1 MIVMIYII
9 LGFFLGSIPF
19 GLFVGKIWLGT
30 DVRQQGSGNIGMTNV
45 MRIGGKG
52 PGVLTFVLDFLKGWL
67 AVFLAAS
74 ALNPEET
81 QTQYTIIFLSAVA
94 FSAVCGHIFSIFL
107 HFKGGKG
114 VSTLFGSLAALY
126 FEIALICAI
135 IWVLM
140 FLLKKI
146 SSLSALTMLIIMPWL
161 FLLMPWLKEVPFSG
175 YQFIIMI
182 ALSGLMIYK
191 HHENIVRLLKGKEGK
206 LKVEESSGEK

>member
-1 MIVMIYII
+1 M
-9 LGFFLGSIPF
+9 
-19 GLFVGKIWLGT
+19 FVGKIWLGT

-81 QTQYTIIFLSAVA
+81 QTQYAIIWLSAVA
-94 FSAVCGHIFSIFL
+94 VSAVCGHVWCVWGGGG
-107 HFKGGKG
+107 GGKG

-161 FLLMPWLKEVPFSG
+161 FLLMPWIKEVPFSG

-191 HHENIVRLLKGKEGK
+191 HQENIVRLLKGKEGK
-206 LKVEESSGEK
+206 L